1 MGMRRK
7 TLLLSLSLA
16 TLLAPAGLRAQIDDE
31 MGQGITK
38 FRTETEDP
46 TGLSSR
52 ARPLDPTEIVLRLG
66 KQIEETDLDCSH
78 FVQSLFE
85 RAGLYY
91 DYAPSRMLYAG
102 ASGFRRVYHPE
113 PGDLIVWLGHVG
125 IVIDPEE
132 ETFLSALRTGVKTST
147 YTSRYW
153 KRRGIPHFFRYLP
166 GAENPQT
173 LPQQTVAGRRADATT
188 GSD

>member
-16 TLLAPAGLRAQIDDE
+16 TLLAPAGLRAQTDDE

-38 FRTETEDP
+38 VRTETEDP

-66 KQIEETDLDCSH
+66 RQIEETDLDCSH

-102 ASGFRRVYHPE
+102 ASGF
-113 PGDLIVWLGHVG
+113 
-125 IVIDPEE
+125 
-132 ETFLSALRTGVKTST
+132 
-147 YTSRYW
+147 
-153 KRRGIPHFFRYLP
+153 
-166 GAENPQT
+166 
-173 LPQQTVAGRRADATT
+173 
-188 GSD
+188 